1 MKYTAIFLLAALAAG
16 CDSSSQPL
24 AQNSAP
30 SSEPIRSGQMQSTIP
45 HTTENQQPGT
55 PVKPTGGKWS
65 ADGTPIDTAKYD
77 KAIAD
82 AEKVLK
88 AKPNDA
94 EAKKE
99 LGKAYFE
106 RGFALTEAR
115 QYASALGDY
124 RRALKNDPTHEEAKK
139 WEQQIIGIY
148 EMMKKEYPKPGE
160 EPTPLPFK
168 KEGTK

>member
-1 MKYTAIFLLAALAAG
+1 MRHTAFFLFVAMAFG
-16 CDSSSQPL
+16 CGSNSQPT
-24 AQNSAP
+24 AQNAAP
-30 SSEPIRSGQMQSTIP
+30 ANEPIRTGQMQSTIP
-45 HTTENQQPGT
+45 HTTENQQPAA
-55 PVKPTGGKWS
+55 PIKPTGGKWS

-94 EAKKE
+94 DAKKE
-99 LGKAYFE
+99 VAKAYFE

-124 RRALKNDPTHEEAKK
+124 RRTLKNDPSHEEAKK

-160 EPTPLPFK
+160 EPAPLPFK
-168 KEGTK
+168 KEETK